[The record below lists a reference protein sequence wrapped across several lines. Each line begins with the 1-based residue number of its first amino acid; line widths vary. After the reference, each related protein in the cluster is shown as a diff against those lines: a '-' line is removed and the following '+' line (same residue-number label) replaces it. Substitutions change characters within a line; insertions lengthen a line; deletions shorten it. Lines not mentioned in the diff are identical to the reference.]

1 MSTTLVIG
9 GCRSG
14 KSSHALH
21 LADEMGNGRKIF
33 LATCIPRDDEMHQ
46 RVSRH
51 QAERGA
57 GWLAVETPVFLAEA
71 ILDIGPKADVLLVDC
86 LTLWVCNLMMDTT
99 DPDAISEKSFR
110 LIESLRVAACPVILV
125 TNEVGA
131 GIVPDNPLARRFR
144 DAVGQVNQRIAAC
157 ADQVIWMVAG
167 IPITIKGRFPLI
179 SKPEFGNPGGK
190 PANG

>member
-14 KSSHALH
+14 KSSHAL
-21 LADEMGNGRKIF
+21 LMADRIGNAKKIF
-33 LATCIPRDDEMHQ
+33 IATCIPRDDEMHQ

-57 GWLAVETPVFLAEA
+57 GWTAVETPIFLSKA
-71 ILDIGPKADVLLVDC
+71 IRDIGLSADVLLVDC
-86 LTLWVCNLMMDTT
+86 LTLWVSNLMMEHT
-99 DPDAISEKSFR
+99 DFDASKELLAEHILR
-110 LIESLRVAACPVILV
+110 LIESLHIAVCPVILV

-131 GIVPDNPLARRFR
+131 GIVPDNPLARAFR
-144 DAVGQVNQRIAAC
+144 DAVGQVNQQIAAC

-167 IPITIKGRFPLI
+167 IPVKIK
-179 SKPEFGNPGGK
+179 
-190 PANG
+190 

>member
-1 MSTTLVIG
+1 MHTTLVIG

-21 LADEMGNGRKIF
+21 MADGIGNVRKFF
-33 LATCIPRDDEMHQ
+33 LATCIPQDDEMHQ

-51 QAERGA
+51 RAERGE
-57 GWLAVETPVFLAEA
+57 GWIAVETPVFLGEA
-71 ILDIGPKADVLLVDC
+71 IRNIGPDADVLLVDC
-86 LTLWVCNLMMDTT
+86 LTLWVSNLMMAHAE
-99 DPDAISEKSFR
+99 DPNSPEDFLATQTLR
-110 LIESLRVAACPVILV
+110 LIESLRSAACPVILV

-131 GIVPDNPLARRFR
+131 GIVPDNPLARQYR

-167 IPITIKGRFPLI
+167 IPVKIK
-179 SKPEFGNPGGK
+179 
-190 PANG
+190 

>member
-1 MSTTLVIG
+1 MNTTLVIG

-14 KSSHALH
+14 KSSHALR
-21 LADEMGNGRKIF
+21 LADGMANAGKFF
-33 LATCIPRDDEMHQ
+33 LATCIPQDDEMHQ

-57 GWLAVETPVFLAEA
+57 GWIAVETPDFLGKA
-71 ILDIGPKADVLLVDC
+71 IQDIGPGADVLLVDC
-86 LTLWVCNLMMDTT
+86 LTLWVSNLMMAHPE
-99 DPDAISEKSFR
+99 DPDAAEFFIAEQTAC
-110 LIESLRVAACPVILV
+110 LIESLRAAACPVILV

-131 GIVPDNPLARRFR
+131 GIVPDNALARQYR

-167 IPITIKGRFPLI
+167 IPVKIK
-179 SKPEFGNPGGK
+179 
-190 PANG
+190 

>member
-1 MSTTLVIG
+1 MQFMNTTLVIG

-21 LADEMGNGRKIF
+21 LADRMGNVRKRF
-33 LATCIPRDDEMHQ
+33 LATCIPQDDEMHQ

-51 QAERGA
+51 RAERGA
-57 GWLAVETPVFLAEA
+57 GWIAVETPIFLAEA
-71 ILDIGPKADVLLVDC
+71 IRDIGPKADVLLVDC
-86 LTLWVCNLMMDTT
+86 LTLWVSNLMMEHAA
-99 DPDAISEKSFR
+99 DPDPPEDLLTARTCR

-131 GIVPDNPLARRFR
+131 GIVPDNPLARQFR

-167 IPITIKGRFPLI
+167 IPVKIK
-179 SKPEFGNPGGK
+179 
-190 PANG
+190 

>member
-1 MSTTLVIG
+1 MNTTLVIG

-21 LADEMGNGRKIF
+21 LADSMGNARKRF
-33 LATCIPRDDEMHQ
+33 LATCIPRDEEMHQ

-51 QAERGA
+51 QNERGE
-57 GWLAVETPVFLAEA
+57 GWTAVETPVFLAEA
-71 ILDIGPKADVLLVDC
+71 IRDLGSGADVLLVDC
-86 LTLWVCNLMMDTT
+86 LTLWVSNLMMEYT
-99 DPDAISEKSFR
+99 DPEAISEKAFQ
-110 LIESLRVAACPVILV
+110 LIESLSAAACPVILV

-131 GIVPDNPLARRFR
+131 GIVPDNRLARQFR

-167 IPITIKGRFPLI
+167 IPVKIK
-179 SKPEFGNPGGK
+179 
-190 PANG
+190 